1 LRILLVDDT
10 GKDLELL
17 RDALS
22 VAGYT
27 IVGECG
33 DALSLLAL
41 VGDTQPDIIIID
53 TDSPTR
59 DVLEQ
64 LFVVSR
70 DNPRPIVMFTDDGD
84 STSIRAALDAGVT
97 TYIVE
102 GLQPHRVRPI
112 LEVAKA
118 RFDADRALRAELD
131 EARSELVARKRI
143 ERAKGLLMK
152 ARGLSE
158 DDAYRAMR
166 KLAMDRQ
173 ATLADVAQQLIDA
186 AELLG

>member
-10 GKDLELL
+10 GKDLEFL
-17 RDALS
+17 RDALRD
-22 VAGYT
+22 AGHT
-27 IVGECG
+27 IVGERG

-41 VGDTQPDIIIID
+41 VGDTQPDVIIID

-84 STSIRAALDAGVT
+84 STTIRAALDAGVT

-102 GLQPHRVRPI
+102 GLQPHRVRAI
-112 LEVAKA
+112 LEVARA

-131 EARSELVARKRI
+131 DARSELVARKHI

-158 DDAYRAMR
+158 EDAYRTMR

-173 ATLADVAQQLIDA
+173 ATLADVAQQLLDA

>member
-1 LRILLVDDT
+1 MVDDT
-10 GKDLELL
+10 GKDFDLL
-17 RDALS
+17 RDALCD
-22 VAGYT
+22 AGHA
-27 IVGECG
+27 IVGECA
-33 DALSLLAL
+33 DALALLAL
-41 VGDTQPDIIIID
+41 VADKQPDLIIID

-64 LFVVSR
+64 LCVVSR
-70 DNPRPIVMFTDDGD
+70 DDPRPIVMFTDDGD
-84 STSIRAALDAGVT
+84 STTIRAALDAGVT

-118 RFDADRALRAELD
+118 RFDADRALRAELV
-131 EARSELVARKRI
+131 EARSQLVTRKRV

-152 ARGLSE
+152 SRGLSE
-158 DDAYRAMR
+158 EDAFRALR

-173 ATLADVAQQLIDA
+173 ATLAEVAQQLIDA

>member
-10 GKDLELL
+10 GRDLDVL
-17 RDALS
+17 RDA
-22 VAGYT
+22 VRETGHT
-27 IVGECG
+27 IVGECA
-33 DALSLLAL
+33 DAMTLLAS
-41 VGDTQPDIIIID
+41 VGETQPDIIIID
-53 TDSPTR
+53 SDSPTR

-84 STSIRAALDAGVT
+84 SQSIRAALDAGVT

-102 GLQPHRVRPI
+102 GLHPKRVRPI

-118 RFDADRALRAELD
+118 RFDADRTLRAELD
-131 EARSELVARKRI
+131 AARSELVARKRI

-158 DDAYRAMR
+158 DDAYRALR

-173 ATLADVAQQLIDA
+173 ATLAQVAQQLIDA
-186 AELLG
+186 ADLLG

>member
-1 LRILLVDDT
+1 MRILLVDDT
-10 GKDLELL
+10 GKDLEFL
-17 RDALS
+17 RDALRD
-22 VAGYT
+22 AGHA
-27 IVGECG
+27 IVGECC

-41 VGDTQPDIIIID
+41 VGDTQPDVIIID

-84 STSIRAALDAGVT
+84 STMIRAALDAGVT
-97 TYIVE
+97 TYIVA
-102 GLQPHRVRPI
+102 GLQPHRVRAI

-143 ERAKGLLMK
+143 ERAKGLLMQ

-158 DDAYRAMR
+158 EDAYRAMR
-166 KLAMDRQ
+166 KLATDRQ
-173 ATLADVAQQLIDA
+173 ATLADIAQQLIDA

>member
-10 GKDLELL
+10 GRDFEVL
-17 RDALS
+17 RDALRDS
-22 VAGYT
+22 GHA
-27 IVGECG
+27 IVGECA
-33 DALSLLAL
+33 DAMTLLAM
-41 VGDTQPDIIIID
+41 VGATQPDAIIID
-53 TDSPTR
+53 SDSPTR

-84 STSIRAALDAGVT
+84 SATIRAALDAGVT

-102 GLQPHRVRPI
+102 GLQPHRVRAI
-112 LEVAKA
+112 IEVAKA
-118 RFDADRALRAELD
+118 RFDADRALRAEL
-131 EARSELVARKRI
+131 EAARSELVARKRI

-152 ARGLSE
+152 ARALSE
-158 DDAYRAMR
+158 DDAYRALR
-166 KLAMDRQ
+166 KLAMDRRS
-173 ATLADVAQQLIDA
+173 TLADVAQQLIDA

>member
-22 VAGYT
+22 DAGYA

-64 LFVVSR
+64 LCVVSR
-70 DNPRPIVMFTDDGD
+70 DDPRPIVMFTDDGD
-84 STSIRAALDAGVT
+84 SATIRAALDAGVT

-102 GLQPHRVRPI
+102 GLQAHRVRPI
-112 LEVAKA
+112 LEVARA
-118 RFDADRALRAELD
+118 RFDTDRALRAELD

-173 ATLADVAQQLIDA
+173 VTLADVAQQLIDA

>member
-1 LRILLVDDT
+1 MRILLVDDT
-10 GKDLELL
+10 GKDLEIL
-17 RDALS
+17 RDALRETGH
-22 VAGYT
+22 VIAGECHDAFT
-27 IVGECG
+27 LLAMVGE
-33 DALSLLAL
+33 
-41 VGDTQPDIIIID
+41 TKPDIIIID
-53 TDSPTR
+53 SDSPTR

-70 DNPRPIVMFTDDGD
+70 DNPRPIVLFTDDGSSD
-84 STSIRAALDAGVT
+84 TIRAALDAGVT

-102 GLQPHRVRPI
+102 GLQAHRVRPI

-118 RFDADRALRAELD
+118 RFDTDRALRAELE

-158 DDAYRAMR
+158 DDAYRALR

-173 ATLADVAQQLIDA
+173 ATLAAVAQQLIDA